1 MDWCGEEHKYLITTI
16 MKEENKKGNLKYYTP
31 QDWVLKKLRMF
42 LTCFPLLAQ
51 IGGNERKEFLPN
63 VALRA
68 MCSDALSPSLGVNL
82 DRNGEASVSCLI

>member
-1 MDWCGEEHKYLITTI
+1 MDLCGEEHKYPITTI

-51 IGGNERKEFLPN
+51 IVVMREKNFC
-63 VALRA
+63 LRA
-68 MCSDALSPSLGVNL
+68 MCSDALSPSLRVNL
-82 DRNGEASVSCLI
+82 DENGEASVSCLI